1 MSAHLQGPKL
11 RLSPRTGFP
20 HYLRL
25 VAYMKLKSSFNRKIF
40 FLLCSK
46 GPISSMDV
54 FLTQPRT
61 LQALLK
67 ISAYN
72 MSALV
77 GSSVGTG
84 TFPPIQPALAVPSR
98 AAQVPARQVSGG
110 QQTCMD
116 QVPIHGRGG
125 TAGRGDSERLPAVA
139 GCPAGPQG
147 ATSKDGRRGVWGW
160 ALPLSGCWGAA
171 QSRPGIQLEI

>member
-1 MSAHLQGPKL
+1 MPVHLRGPKL

-25 VAYMKLKSSFNRKIF
+25 VAYTKLKSSFSRKIF
-40 FLLCSK
+40 FSLLCSK

-54 FLTQPRT
+54 FLTQPLT
-61 LQALLK
+61 LQIVLK
-67 ISAYN
+67 ISAYKV
-72 MSALV
+72 SALV

-84 TFPPIQPALAVPSR
+84 TFPPIQPALAVPSW

-116 QVPIHGRGG
+116 QVPIHRRGG
-125 TAGRGDSERLPAVA
+125 TAGRGGSERPPAVA
-139 GCPAGPQG
+139 DCTAGPQDT
-147 ATSKDGRRGVWGW
+147 TSKDGRRGVWEGNQGER
-160 ALPLSGCWGAA
+160 AGPCL
-171 QSRPGIQLEI
+171 